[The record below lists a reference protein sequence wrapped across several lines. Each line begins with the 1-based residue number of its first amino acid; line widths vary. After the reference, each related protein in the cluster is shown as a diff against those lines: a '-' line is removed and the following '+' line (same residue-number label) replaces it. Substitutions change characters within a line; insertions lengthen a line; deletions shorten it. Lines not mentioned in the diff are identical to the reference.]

1 LGRKFSLINFVIKNF
16 LINYLNLPFDP
27 TDLIAKNTQKKH
39 GPFDP
44 TVASAG
50 ISRLK
55 DLDLIYFSFIITT
68 YEPNIVWGGKGYA
81 DGNLVEGYFAF
92 NNCTLYAP

>member
-1 LGRKFSLINFVIKNF
+1 LGYF
-16 LINYLNLPFDP
+16 LDWG
-27 TDLIAKNTQKKH
+27 H

-44 TVASAG
+44 TVPTAG

-81 DGNLVEGYFAF
+81 MVI
-92 NNCTLYAP
+92 

>member
-1 LGRKFSLINFVIKNF
+1 
-16 LINYLNLPFDP
+16 
-27 TDLIAKNTQKKH
+27 
-39 GPFDP
+39 
-44 TVASAG
+44 VASAG